1 MTISADKTPGQDV
14 ALALN
19 MGVVPQISLAS
30 ADDYYRLLKP
40 RVMSL
45 VIFTALV
52 GMMFA
57 PVHVNPVIGFAALLA
72 IAIGAG
78 ASGCLNM
85 WYDADVDSL
94 MSRTATRPIPAGRV
108 SPSEA
113 LAFGLTLSVG
123 SVLFLGLI
131 TNWYAA
137 TFLAFTIFFYAV
149 VYTIWLKRSTPQNI
163 VIGGAAGAFPP
174 MIGYMAATGTVDLS
188 SFLLFAIIFIWT
200 PPHFWALA
208 LVKKADYARAGVPM
222 LPVVAGDDATRLQ
235 ILIYTLIL
243 APAGVAPYLFGFA
256 GYFYLAIATLSGLVM
271 IYYALDVYRK
281 RDGEPARKAAMSL
294 FGISILYLFIV
305 FAAALIERIAVN
317 TFGIQVV

>member
-1 MTISADKTPGQDV
+1 
-14 ALALN
+14 
-19 MGVVPQISLAS
+19 
-30 ADDYYRLLKP
+30 
-40 RVMSL
+40 

-85 WYDADVDSL
+85 WYDADVDRL

-108 SPSEA
+108 TAGEA
-113 LAFGLTLSVG
+113 LAFGVTLSVG

-131 TNWYAA
+131 TNWQTAG
-137 TFLAFTIFFYAV
+137 FLAFTIFFYAV
-149 VYTIWLKRSTPQNI
+149 VYTIWLKRTTPQNI

-208 LVKKADYARAGVPM
+208 LVKKAEYARAGVPM

-243 APAGVAPYLFGFA
+243 APAGVAPYLFGYA
-256 GYFYLAIATLSGLVM
+256 GYFYLAVASLSGLTM
-271 IYYALDVYRK
+271 LYYAWGVYKK
-281 RDGEPARKAAMSL
+281 REGDAARKAAYSL
-294 FGISILYLFIV
+294 FGVSILYLFIV
-305 FAAALIERIAVN
+305 FAAALVERVAVN
-317 TFGIQVV
+317 AFGVQVL

>member
-1 MTISADKTPGQDV
+1 MTMSAESHSAPDA
-14 ALALN
+14 ALTLN
-19 MGVVPQISLAS
+19 VSAAPQISLAS

-108 SPSEA
+108 TPSEA
-113 LAFGLTLSVG
+113 LGFGMTLSFG

-137 TFLAFTIFFYAV
+137 AFLAFTIFFYAV
-149 VYTIWLKRSTPQNI
+149 VYTIWLKRTTPQNI

-174 MIGYMAATGTVDLS
+174 MIGYMAATGTIDLS

-243 APAGVAPYLFGFA
+243 APAGVAPYFFGFA

-271 IYYALDVYRK
+271 LYYACDVYRK
-281 RDGEPARKAAMSL
+281 RDGEPARKAALSL

-317 TFGIQVV
+317 MFGFQVV